1 MTEVASDTTGK
12 IVWFELT
19 AEDTERAR
27 SFYGQLFA
35 WRFEA
40 FGDGDYHVTQEGG
53 GAVHGA
59 PGQKGMLAYFGV
71 ADIDAA
77 LRRVTQLGGEAGDR
91 QEMPRVGLYAHCTD
105 TEGNPFGL
113 YQDGGSQ

>member
-1 MTEVASDTTGK
+1 MTEVATETTGK
-12 IVWFELT
+12 IVWFEVP
-19 AEDTERAR
+19 AEDSGRAR

-35 WRFEA
+35 WQFEA
-40 FGDGDYHVTQEGG
+40 FGDEDYHVTQQGA
-53 GAVHGA
+53 GAVYGA

-77 LRRVTQLGGEAGDR
+77 MRRVAELGGEAGDK
-91 QEMPRVGLYAHCTD
+91 QEMPGIGLYAHCAD

-113 YQDGGSQ
+113 YQDGGAQ